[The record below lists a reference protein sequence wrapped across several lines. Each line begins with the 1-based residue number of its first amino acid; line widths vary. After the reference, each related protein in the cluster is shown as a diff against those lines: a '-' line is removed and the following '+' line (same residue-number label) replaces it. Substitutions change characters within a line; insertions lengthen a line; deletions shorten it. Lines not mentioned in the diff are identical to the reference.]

1 MYNIK
6 LFNNISD
13 NIYNELDERF
23 NVSSDLDDYDAVI
36 VRSADMHEV
45 ELPANAVAVARAG
58 AGYNNIP
65 VEKYSEK
72 GVVVFNTPGANANAV
87 KELVLCAILLSGRDI
102 IGGIEWVNE
111 QGRLGTENV
120 EKLAE
125 KIKNQYVG
133 HEVAGKTL
141 GVIGLGAIGVLVA
154 NAAYNGLGMKV
165 IGYDPFMSVDAA
177 WHLTRAVEHTDNLNE
192 LFEKCDFVTLHL
204 PLNDNT
210 KNTVSARLLSR
221 MKDGSVILN
230 FARGGLVNSKD
241 MLAALESGKVAKYI
255 TDFASDDLIGKKG
268 VIAIPHLGAST
279 PESEDNCAEMAAK
292 QIKDYVIN
300 GNIVNSVNYPACS
313 LPRSGKYRIAV
324 NHRNVTNMVG
334 QITAILASK
343 GINIDHMVNTSRGDW
358 AYTLFELSN
367 GISDD
372 AESSLMAIDGVVRV
386 RRLYDEK

>member
-6 LFNNISD
+6 LFNNISN

-23 NVSSDLDDYDAVI
+23 NVSTDLEDYDAVI

-45 ELPANAVAVARAG
+45 DLPNNAVAVARAG

-65 VEKYSEK
+65 VDKYSEK

-111 QGRLGTENV
+111 QGRMGTQNV

-133 HEVAGKTL
+133 NEVAGKTL

-154 NAAYNGLGMKV
+154 NAACNGLGMKV
-165 IGYDPFMSVDAA
+165 IGYDPFMSVEAA
-177 WHLTRAVEHTDNLNE
+177 WNLTRAVEHTDNINE
-192 LFEKCDFVTLHL
+192 LFEKCDYITLHL

-210 KNTVSARLLSR
+210 KNIVSARMLSK

-241 MLAALESGKVAKYI
+241 IHDALESGKVAKYI
-255 TDFASDDLIGKKG
+255 TDFATDDLIGQKG

-292 QIKDYVIN
+292 QIKDYVVN
-300 GNIVNSVNYPACS
+300 GNIVNSVNYPACN
-313 LPRSGKYRIAV
+313 LPRTGKYRISI
-324 NHRNVTNMVG
+324 NHRNIMNMVG
-334 QITAILASK
+334 QITAILAARD
-343 GINIDHMVNTSRGDW
+343 INIDHMVNTSRGDW
-358 AYTLFELSN
+358 AYTLIELSN

-372 AESSLMAIDGVVRV
+372 VEESLKAIDGVVRV
-386 RRLYDEK
+386 RRLYED